1 MPKKIGFVTN
11 QIYQF
16 LALTEDHF
24 RFRKLF
30 KAGTSDYSEQK
41 YGGCCV
47 EPCPDMAAIH
57 CDLFLKES
65 IVALVTLVPSLVVPT
80 RTCPCL
86 LCRRSFCE

>member
-1 MPKKIGFVTN
+1 MFG
-11 QIYQF
+11 
-16 LALTEDHF
+16 LER

-57 CDLFLKES
+57 CELFLKES
-65 IVALVTLVPSLVVPT
+65 IVALVTLVPSLVVCVLIIRDIIQMNYEQASPLNHEQAIFLI
-80 RTCPCL
+80 R
-86 LCRRSFCE
+86 